1 MKIILKICLV
11 ATMVSLCSCK
21 SSSQDAQDAFY
32 WKQRYDRLLKFVES
46 KGLTEEAEREIEQ
59 PEVKH
64 LFIVRENSYIYNG
77 SEFEITEIDRI
88 ASEIT
93 PKSQRVSIIAH
104 ADVKYDRFF
113 TLMDALNRAGIENY
127 NLITERN

>member
-1 MKIILKICLV
+1 MKILLKLSLSAALV
-11 ATMVSLCSCK
+11 FLCSCK
-21 SSSQDAQDAFY
+21 SSSHDTQDALY

-46 KGLTEEAEREIEQ
+46 KGLTEEAERVIEQ

-77 SEFEITEIDRI
+77 SEFEITEINRI

-93 PKSQRVSIIAH
+93 PKSQRVSIIAP

-113 TLMDALNRAGIENY
+113 TLMDALNRAGIANY